1 MTGAEIRCSYG
12 ISGAPLV
19 NSDPER
25 LLTRSARPT
34 GWRGPPIPAAKA
46 GVFPT
51 TARRSVSRVA
61 IPRLLDRLLR
71 SDAPYGVVAE
81 FRGECGP
88 DDFDGAC
95 WELLIADGTS
105 TGIVEVELSA
115 SDGGCYGMEVRPEAI
130 EHATECLAA
139 DFPLGKKAAC
149 MIAWCEHVGP
159 LYLREAGLELD
170 ASR

>member
-1 MTGAEIRCSYG
+1 M
-12 ISGAPLV
+12 
-19 NSDPER
+19 
-25 LLTRSARPT
+25 
-34 GWRGPPIPAAKA
+34 
-46 GVFPT
+46 FPT

-81 FRGECGP
+81 YRGECGP

-95 WELLIADGTS
+95 WELLIADGAS

-115 SDGGCYGMEVRPEAI
+115 SDGGRYGMEVRPEAI
-130 EHATECLAA
+130 EDATERLAA
-139 DFPLGKKAAC
+139 HFPLGKKAAS
-149 MIAWCEHVGP
+149 MVAWCEHIGP
-159 LYLREAGLELD
+159 LYLRGAGLELD

>member
-1 MTGAEIRCSYG
+1 
-12 ISGAPLV
+12 
-19 NSDPER
+19 
-25 LLTRSARPT
+25 
-34 GWRGPPIPAAKA
+34 
-46 GVFPT
+46 VFPT

-159 LYLREAGLELD
+159 LYVGGAGLELD